1 METDDKAGTHYSR
14 RNREES
20 RPGARE
26 ASAGDGKEK
35 GNGMAVKEK
44 SIYVCTECGYES
56 AKWQGRCPDCGSWN
70 TLVEETR
77 IIGKEKKGLPAVA
90 REPSPVMALDA
101 VDADE
106 TVRYHTG
113 MEELDRVLG
122 GGIVPGAAVLVCG
135 DPGIGK
141 STVLLQ
147 MCRTLE
153 GDLRVLYVSG
163 EESPRQIKLRAN
175 RLGVTGER
183 VLLTAATDAEQIR
196 ETILENKPDIVVV
209 DSIQTLS
216 VSAVSSSPGS
226 VSQVRESA
234 LLLIEACK
242 GQEIPLFI
250 VGHVNKDG
258 NIAGPKVLEHMV
270 DTVLY
275 FEGDKN
281 LSYRILRANKNRFG
295 STNEIGVFEMGQTG
309 LREVPN
315 PSEALLS
322 GRPLDCSGSCIT
334 CLMEGTRPILVEIQA
349 LVTKTSFGNPR
360 RVATGF
366 DMNRTAM
373 LLAVLEKRA
382 GFYMG
387 NLDVFVNAA
396 GGMRAD
402 EPSADLAVGMA
413 ILSNLLDKVIPED
426 MLLLGEIGLAGEIR
440 STPQIQQRVGEGYRL
455 GFRRFLLPRSS
466 MKAMDPADYPEA
478 EFIPVGQLGEAVRLL
493 RN

>member
-1 METDDKAGTHYSR
+1 
-14 RNREES
+14 
-20 RPGARE
+20 
-26 ASAGDGKEK
+26 
-35 GNGMAVKEK
+35 MAVKEIKEK

-77 IIGKEKKGLPAVA
+77 IIGKEKKGAPAMQ
-90 REPSPVMALDA
+90 REASPVMALDA

-106 TVRYHTG
+106 SVRYHTG

-122 GGIVPGAAVLVCG
+122 GGIVPGAAILVCG

-153 GDLRVLYVSG
+153 DDLRVLYVSG

-175 RLGVTGER
+175 RLRVTGEK

-216 VSAVSSSPGS
+216 VASVSSSPGS

-234 LLLIEACK
+234 MLLIDTCK

-295 STNEIGVFEMGQTG
+295 STNEIGVFEMGQNG

-373 LLAVLEKRA
+373 LLAVLEKRGQLKVSQCDA
-382 GFYMG
+382 YL
-387 NLDVFVNAA
+387 NII
-396 GGMRAD
+396 GGLTLD
-402 EPSADLAVGMA
+402 EPAADLAA
-413 ILSNLLDKVIPED
+413 ILALASSYLDKPIGAQVAAI
-426 MLLLGEIGLAGEIR
+426 GEVGLTGELR
-440 STPQIQQRVGEGYRL
+440 NVNNLSQRLSEVRRL
-455 GFRRFLLPRSS
+455 GFT
-466 MKAMDPADYPEA
+466 ECI
-478 EFIPVGQLGEAVRLL
+478 IPKQHGNRLGRPDGLKLTEVQNVGEAL
-493 RN
+493 RVLARS

>member
-1 METDDKAGTHYSR
+1 M
-14 RNREES
+14 
-20 RPGARE
+20 
-26 ASAGDGKEK
+26 
-35 GNGMAVKEK
+35 
-44 SIYVCTECGYES
+44 
-56 AKWQGRCPDCGSWN
+56 Q
-70 TLVEETR
+70 
-77 IIGKEKKGLPAVA
+77 
-90 REPSPVMALDA
+90 
-101 VDADE
+101 
-106 TVRYHTG
+106 
-113 MEELDRVLG
+113 
-122 GGIVPGAAVLVCG
+122 
-135 DPGIGK
+135 
-141 STVLLQ
+141 
-147 MCRTLE
+147 
-153 GDLRVLYVSG
+153 VLYVSG

-175 RLGVTGER
+175 RLGVTGEK

-216 VSAVSSSPGS
+216 VASVSSSPGS

-234 LLLIEACK
+234 MLLIDTCK

-295 STNEIGVFEMGQTG
+295 STNEIGVFEMGQNG

-402 EPSADLAVGMA
+402 EPSADLAVAMA
-413 ILSNLLDKVIPED
+413 VLSNLLDKVIPDD

-440 STPQIQQRVGEGYRL
+440 STPQVQQRVGEGYRL
-455 GFRRFLLPRSS
+455 GFRRFLLPKSS
-466 MKAMDPADYPEA
+466 MKTMNTADYPEA
-478 EFIPVGQLGEAVRLL
+478 EFLPVGQLSEAVRLL

>member
-1 METDDKAGTHYSR
+1 MQ
-14 RNREES
+14 
-20 RPGARE
+20 RE
-26 ASAGDGKEK
+26 A
-35 GNGMAVKEK
+35 
-44 SIYVCTECGYES
+44 
-56 AKWQGRCPDCGSWN
+56 
-70 TLVEETR
+70 
-77 IIGKEKKGLPAVA
+77 
-90 REPSPVMALDA
+90 SPVMALDT
-101 VDADE
+101 VRADE
-106 TVRYHTG
+106 SVRYHTG

-122 GGIVPGAAVLVCG
+122 GGIVPGAAILVCG

-147 MCRTLE
+147 MCRTLDN
-153 GDLRVLYVSG
+153 DLTVLYISG

-175 RLGVTGER
+175 RLGVNGER

-216 VSAVSSSPGS
+216 VAGGSSSPGS

-234 LLLIEACK
+234 LLLIDTCK

-295 STNEIGVFEMGQTG
+295 STNEIGVFEMGQNG

-382 GFYMG
+382 GVSLF
-387 NLDVFVNAA
+387 NQDVYINVA
-396 GGMRAD
+396 GGLELS
-402 EPSADLAVGMA
+402 EPAADLPLCAAVASSVRDACVPGDWA
-413 ILSNLLDKVIPED
+413 VI
-426 MLLLGEIGLAGEIR
+426 GEVGLAGEIR
-440 STPQIQQRVGEGYRL
+440 AVSQAERRLAECARL
-455 GFRRFLLPRSS
+455 GFTTAVIPRENA
-466 MKAMDPADYPEA
+466 KHLRAPEGMRVYGVETLA
-478 EFIPVGQLGEAVRLL
+478 EALAILFG
-493 RN
+493 